1 MDTLLNTNNLW
12 GGYGSDLVIKNVSLE
27 VRRGDFLG
35 IIGPNG
41 SGKSTLLRLMTKVML
56 PRNGEITFEGER
68 LNRIPL
74 KEFCRKV
81 AFVTQDTPMD
91 FSFSAWEI
99 VLMGRIPHLK
109 RLQFETQKDFSACRR
124 ALSLTDALHLRDRQI
139 DALSAG
145 ERQRVMIAKAL
156 AQEPRLLLLDEPT
169 AHLDIGHQ
177 IQILDLLKRLNQ
189 KHNLA
194 VVVVLH
200 DLNLAGEYCKRI
212 ILLNEG
218 EIFKEGAPGEV
229 LTYQNIEQVYRTIVL
244 VNKNPV
250 SSKPYIVLVSKER

>member
-1 MDTLLNTNNLW
+1 MN
-12 GGYGSDLVIKNVSLE
+12 
-27 VRRGDFLG
+27 
-35 IIGPNG
+35 
-41 SGKSTLLRLMTKVML
+41 
-56 PRNGEITFEGER
+56 
-68 LNRIPL
+68 
-74 KEFCRKV
+74 
-81 AFVTQDTPMD
+81 

-99 VLMGRIPHLK
+99 VLMGRIPHLG
-109 RLQFETQKDFSACRR
+109 RLQFETQKDFSACRS

-145 ERQRVMIAKAL
+145 ERQRVVIARAL
-156 AQEPRLLLLDEPT
+156 AQEPQLLLLDEPT

-189 KHNLA
+189 KHHLA

-200 DLNLAGEYCKRI
+200 DLNLAGEYCNRI

-218 EIFKEGAPGEV
+218 EIFKEGTPGEV
-229 LTYQNIEQVYRTIVL
+229 LTYQNIEQVYKTIVL